1 MEIQREYERIR
12 NLFKDCDSNML
23 ELVDG
28 TIWEAAKIRVQ
39 LDGLNDI
46 AKETGLVATNP
57 KNPMQ
62 QRELPV
68 SKLLT
73 KQRANYLNYISK
85 LASILGKAAVEDSGD
100 DLSEF
105 E

>member
-1 MEIQREYERIR
+1 MDIQKEYERIR
-12 NLFKDCDSNML
+12 ELFGDCDSNML

-39 LDGLNDI
+39 LNELNEVARVSGLI
-46 AKETGLVATNP
+46 ATNP
-57 KNPMQ
+57 KNPAQ

-68 SKLLT
+68 SKMLT

-85 LASILGKAAVEDSGD
+85 LASILGKVEADDAGD

>member
-1 MEIQREYERIR
+1 MEIQKEYARIR
-12 NLFKDCDSNML
+12 NLFKDCDPDML
-23 ELVDG
+23 DLVDG
-28 TIWEAAKIRVQ
+28 TIWEAARIRVQ
-39 LDGLNDI
+39 LDGINDI
-46 AKETGLVATNP
+46 AAQTGLVALNP

-85 LASILGKAAVEDSGD
+85 LSSILGKAVVDDYGD
-100 DLSEF
+100 DLSEY

>member
-12 NLFKDCDSNML
+12 NLFKNCDPNML

-46 AKETGLVATNP
+46 AKKTGLVATNP

-85 LASILGKAAVEDSGD
+85 LASILGKAAVEDPGD